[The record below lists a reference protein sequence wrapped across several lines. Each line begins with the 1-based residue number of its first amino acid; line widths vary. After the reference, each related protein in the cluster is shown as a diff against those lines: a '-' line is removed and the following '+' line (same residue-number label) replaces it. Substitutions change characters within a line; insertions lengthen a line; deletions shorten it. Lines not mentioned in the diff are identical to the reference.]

1 MQSMEEGRLV
11 RPPKEIAEGF
21 RDIPTSTISDVLD
34 KMGVNGIINGL
45 RVLVSGVRIAGAAFT
60 IKAIA
65 GERGSYSRSGF
76 PVGEVIGL
84 MEADDVLVCD
94 LGGQRVSTIGG
105 LGSLA
110 MKLRGVTGMV
120 VDGGARDAEQ
130 ITRIG
135 FPAYLRHVCATSG
148 MTRVKWL
155 AINVPVEIDGVRVCP
170 GDIVVA
176 DDTSVAVVPADKAS
190 DILEQC
196 QRREEFEAQF
206 EKELRKGG
214 TFLEIS
220 RKLGI
225 M

>member
-1 MQSMEEGRLV
+1 MEKGKLE
-11 RPPKEIAEGF
+11 RPPKEIIEGF

-34 KMGVNGIINGL
+34 KTGLNGIINGL
-45 RVLVSGVRIAGAAFT
+45 RPLVSGVRIAGAAFT
-60 IKAIA
+60 IRAIV
-65 GERGSYSRSGF
+65 GERGSYSRSDF

-84 MEADDVLVCD
+84 METDDVLVCD
-94 LGGQRVSTIGG
+94 LGGQPVSTMGG

-110 MKLRGVTGMV
+110 MKLRGVAGMV
-120 VDGGARDAEQ
+120 IDGGARDAEQ
-130 ITRIG
+130 IRHIG

-148 MTRVKWL
+148 KTRIKWL
-155 AINVPVEIDGVRVCP
+155 AMNVPIEVGSVRVCP

-176 DDTSVAVVPADKAS
+176 DDTSVAVVPADKAR

-196 QRREEFEAQF
+196 QHLEKFEAQF
-206 EKELRKGG
+206 EEELRKGG

>member
-1 MQSMEEGRLV
+1 MEEGKLV
-11 RPPKEIAEGF
+11 RPPKEIIEGF

-34 KMGVNGIINGL
+34 KTGINGIINGL
-45 RVLVSGVRIAGAAFT
+45 HVLVPGARIAGAAFT

-65 GERGSYSRSGF
+65 GERGSYSRSDF
-76 PVGEVIGL
+76 PVGEVIGM
-84 MEADDVLVCD
+84 METNDVLVCD
-94 LGGQRVSTIGG
+94 IGGQRASTMGG

-110 MKLRGVTGMV
+110 MKLRGVAGMV
-120 VDGGARDAEQ
+120 IDGGARDVEQ
-130 ITRIG
+130 IRRIG

-148 MTRVKWL
+148 KTRIKWL
-155 AINVPVEIDGVRVCP
+155 AMNVPIEVGNVRVCS

-176 DDTSVAVVPADKAS
+176 DDTSVAIVPVDKAE

-196 QRREEFEAQF
+196 QRLEKFEAQF
-206 EKELRKGG
+206 EEELRKGG
-214 TFLEIS
+214 SFLEIS

>member
-1 MQSMEEGRLV
+1 MEKGKLE
-11 RPPKEIAEGF
+11 RPPKEIIEGF

-34 KMGVNGIINGL
+34 KMGVNGIISGL
-45 RVLVSGVRIAGAAFT
+45 RVLVPGVRIAGAAFT
-60 IKAIA
+60 IRAIV
-65 GERGSYSRSGF
+65 GERGSYSGSDF

-84 MEADDVLVCD
+84 METDDVLVCD
-94 LGGQRVSTIGG
+94 LGGQPVSTMGG

-110 MKLRGVTGMV
+110 MKLRGVAGMV

-130 ITRIG
+130 IIRIG

-148 MTRVKWL
+148 KTRIKWL
-155 AINVPVEIDGVRVCP
+155 AMNVPIEVGSVRVCP

-176 DDTSVAVVPADKAS
+176 DDTSVAIVPVDKAE

-196 QRREEFEAQF
+196 RRLEKFEAQF
-206 EKELRKGG
+206 EEELRKGG
-214 TFLEIS
+214 SFLEIS

>member
-1 MQSMEEGRLV
+1 MEKGKLE
-11 RPPKEIAEGF
+11 RPPKELIEGF

-34 KMGVNGIINGL
+34 KTGINGIINGL
-45 RVLVSGVRIAGAAFT
+45 RPLVSGVRIAGAAFT
-60 IKAIA
+60 IRAIV
-65 GERGSYSRSGF
+65 GERGSYSRSDF

-84 MEADDVLVCD
+84 IETGDVLVCD
-94 LGGQRVSTIGG
+94 LGGQPVSTMGG

-110 MKLRGVTGMV
+110 MKLRGVAGMV

-130 ITRIG
+130 IIRIS

-148 MTRVKWL
+148 KTRIKWL
-155 AINVPVEIDGVRVCP
+155 AMNVPIEVGSVRVCP

-176 DDTSVAVVPADKAS
+176 DDTSVAVVPADKARE
-190 DILEQC
+190 ILEQC
-196 QRREEFEAQF
+196 QRLEKFEAQF
-206 EKELRKGG
+206 EEELRKGG

>member
-1 MQSMEEGRLV
+1 MEEGRLV
-11 RPPKEIAEGF
+11 RPPKEIVEGF

-34 KMGVNGIINGL
+34 EMGVNGIINGL
-45 RVLVSGVRIAGAAFT
+45 RVLVPGVRIAGVAFT
-60 IKAIA
+60 IKAVV
-65 GERGSYSRSGF
+65 GELGSYSRSDF

-84 MEADDVLVCD
+84 MEANDVLVCG
-94 LGGQRVSTIGG
+94 LGGQQASTMGG

-110 MKLRGVTGMV
+110 MKLRGVAGMV
-120 VDGGARDAEQ
+120 IDGGARDVEQ
-130 ITRIG
+130 IRRTG
-135 FPAYLRHVCATSG
+135 FPAYVRHVCATSG
-148 MTRVKWL
+148 KTRIKWL
-155 AINVPVEIDGVRVCP
+155 AMNVPVEISGVRVCP

-176 DDTSVAVVPADKAS
+176 DDTSVAVVPADKMS

-196 QRREEFEAQF
+196 QQREEFEAQF
-206 EKELRKGG
+206 EEELRKGG

>member
-1 MQSMEEGRLV
+1 MEEGRLV
-11 RPPKEIAEGF
+11 RPPKEIVEGF

-34 KMGVNGIINGL
+34 EMGVNGVINGL
-45 RVLVSGVRIAGAAFT
+45 RVLVPGVRIAGAAFT
-60 IKAIA
+60 IKAVA
-65 GERGSYSRSGF
+65 GERGSYSGSEF

-84 MEADDVLVCD
+84 MAANDVLVCELD
-94 LGGQRVSTIGG
+94 GQRISTMGG

-120 VDGGARDAEQ
+120 IDGGVRDAEQ
-130 ITRIG
+130 IRRIG
-135 FPAYLRHVCATSG
+135 FPAYVRHVCATSG
-148 MTRVKWL
+148 KTRVKWL
-155 AINVPVEIDGVRVCP
+155 AMNVPVEIDGVSVCP

-176 DDTSVAVVPADKAS
+176 DDTSVAVVPADKMS

-196 QRREEFEAQF
+196 QRREEFEVQF
-206 EKELRKGG
+206 EEELRKGG